1 MRTVCGTILVA
12 AVTVTCAVGMADGGN
27 SVPERGTTSAWRP
40 SVRWRG
46 FNLLGMFCQTKME
59 AGDKRIFGY
68 FPEDH
73 FQWMEEWGFNF
84 ARLPLDYR
92 FFADKDAKIR
102 LEFDVTGSG
111 TWIPLYNVEVKA
123 GKSRSIDL
131 GGIRRDSRRRD
142 EQALCRCAANR

>member
-1 MRTVCGTILVA
+1 MRILCGTILA
-12 AVTVTCAVGMADGGN
+12 AATMATCTAVTADVGDSIPAQGVTQ
-27 SVPERGTTSAWRP
+27 AWRP

-84 ARLPLDYR
+84 ARLPWESFQMGSSR
-92 FFADKDAKIR
+92 GRGEKTAESFWWHATRR
-102 LEFDVTGSG
+102 LT
-111 TWIPLYNVEVKA
+111 
-123 GKSRSIDL
+123 R
-131 GGIRRDSRRRD
+131 
-142 EQALCRCAANR
+142 